1 MSEVFLCKL
10 NYIKSSY
17 SFVVGVERDSQR
29 DFQPRNFFVNFSLTV
44 LVTISLRYIQMPVHC
59 VQSVCLGFEKWLLTS
74 QESQVLAAGWDS
86 YNETLNR
93 LKCCKKGGKSGYS
106 VLLGKLKFT

>member
-1 MSEVFLCKL
+1 MSEFFLCKL

-29 DFQPRNFFVNFSLTV
+29 DFQPRNFFVNFALTV
-44 LVTISLRYIQMPVHC
+44 LVKISLRYIQRP

-74 QESQVLAAGWDS
+74 QESQVLAEVGFLKLQ
-86 YNETLNR
+86 YNETLNP

>member
-29 DFQPRNFFVNFSLTV
+29 DFQPRNFFVNFALTV
-44 LVTISLRYIQMPVHC
+44 LVKISLRYIQRP

-74 QESQVLAAGWDS
+74 QESHVLAAGWDS
-86 YNETLNR
+86 YNESLNR